1 MEHALVQVHALLVD
15 FPSEQQSLKRAL
27 ELARSLDQAAAT
39 AQPPSA
45 ADQAAVQHS
54 LQRLSALLT
63 PPATF
68 CTDEEDLDAPA
79 RLTKEAFRRQAP
91 ALLSLARSLS
101 ALLPAP
107 DDRPSETDLVLRAQV
122 VLACGRFV
130 HQDLSGGVSE
140 PEAAASSTSIVDR
153 LVRQPPHVR
162 LPVLRHLLRTTLPP
176 FFKPHPKLNP
186 ATGRVLSRPLGGDR
200 AMTDWFEDSEEGTTS
215 WRRQAGLASVVK
227 LVIEALEPAEVEDLW
242 PFLLP
247 PVLTFLDDYEA
258 QNKLAGVSILD
269 ALLDKAD
276 ESLLRRTGVGKV
288 FEKSFENAFSALSDP
303 LSPSL
308 FAAAHPVALKLLN
321 LQHTPSSSSPS
332 SSSSDQ
338 PRFDALCTLL
348 TASVAHTWE
357 FKAGNVALETVS
369 CAALAPLI
377 DALGPGSIRYLQL
390 VVPHLCGVLT
400 GTNGVWSTEVARMLE
415 AAARALGAVVRHGRA
430 RMRGRWEGR
439 VVAAV
444 GQCWVEV
451 REDEAARR
459 LRGASEG
466 GRVALEELEET
477 LKAVVRELGP
487 SGGLEPSSPSSRILG
502 QPALREL
509 FSPAVAAS

>member
-1 MEHALVQVHALLVD
+1 MEQTLAHVHALLVD
-15 FPSEQQSLKRAL
+15 FPSEQQSLQKAL
-27 ELARSLDQAAAT
+27 ELARTVDQAAAS
-39 AQPPSA
+39 AQLPSA
-45 ADQAAVQHS
+45 RDQASAVQL
-54 LQRLSALLT
+54 LQRLSVLVT
-63 PPATF
+63 PPASF
-68 CTDEEDLDAPA
+68 CTDEDDLDAPA
-79 RLTKEAFRRQAP
+79 RLAKDAFRRQAP
-91 ALLSLARSLS
+91 ALLVLAQSLS
-101 ALLPAP
+101 SLLPVP
-107 DDRPSETDLVLRAQV
+107 DDRPSEADLALRARV

-130 HQDLSGGVSE
+130 HVDLSGGVSR
-140 PEAAASSTSIVDR
+140 PEAATSSTALVDR
-153 LVRQPPHVR
+153 LVRRPLHVR
-162 LPVLRHLLRTTLPP
+162 FPLLEHLLRTSLPP
-176 FFKPHPKLNP
+176 LFKPHPKLNP

-200 AMTDWFEDSEEGTTS
+200 AMTDWFEESEEGATS
-215 WRRQAGLASVVK
+215 WRRQAGIGSVVK
-227 LVIEALEPAEVEDLW
+227 LVVDALEPSEVEDLW

-258 QNKLAGVSILD
+258 KHKLAGVSILD

-288 FEKSFENAFSALSDP
+288 FEKSLENAFSALSDP

-321 LQHTPSSSSPS
+321 LQHPPSSSRT
-332 SSSSDQ
+332 SSDQ

-357 FKAGNVALETVS
+357 FKSGNVALETAS
-369 CAALAPLI
+369 CRALGPLV

-400 GTNGVWSTEVARMLE
+400 GSNGVWSVEAARMLE
-415 AAARALGAVVRHGRA
+415 AAARALCSVVRNGRA
-430 RMRGRWEGR
+430 RMSGRWAGR

-444 GQCWVEV
+444 GQCWVEAS
-451 REDEAARR
+451 EDEAARK

-466 GRVALEELEET
+466 GRIALEELEEA
-477 LKAVVRELGP
+477 LKGVVRELGP
-487 SGGLEPSSPSSRILG
+487 SGALEPSSPPSHVL
-502 QPALREL
+502 QNPAVREL